1 MDTGNDLRCTG
12 MEEKKG
18 RVIMGEQYSKRIPKL
33 AVDSDESRGVGVQC
47 AG

>member
-1 MDTGNDLRCTG
+1 MYGYWQWSETYKK
-12 MEEKKG
+12 EKKG
-18 RVIMGEQYSKRIPKL
+18 RVMGEQYSKRIPKL